1 MCLKITDAG
10 DAVVDDDD
18 GDTLFAMDGVHDGT
32 ADKKRPEMDEVR
44 VLCYPLSCTRFY
56 LV

>member
-1 MCLKITDAG
+1 MYVCGKITDTG
-10 DAVVDDDD
+10 EAVVEEEDD

-32 ADKKRPEMDEVR
+32 ADKKRSEMDEVR
-44 VLCYPLSCTRFY
+44 VVLSFD

>member
-44 VLCYPLSCTRFY
+44 ALCYPLSCTRFY